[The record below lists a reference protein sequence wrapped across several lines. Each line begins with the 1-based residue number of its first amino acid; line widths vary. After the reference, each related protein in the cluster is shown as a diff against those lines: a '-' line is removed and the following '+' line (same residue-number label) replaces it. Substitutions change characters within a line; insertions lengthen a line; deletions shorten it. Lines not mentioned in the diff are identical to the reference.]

1 MRLPAL
7 MSDPSTELTAAGV
20 AEGFA
25 LLLGRPPESDAV
37 VSHYLSMGL
46 DRQQF
51 LQALLGSGEF
61 AERQRQR
68 LAIEALGRPAAS
80 WPAKHGEARVLL
92 FGAYGN
98 GNLGDAAQ
106 APALAWV
113 LRQMLPGRLSFAA
126 TSWQRQA
133 AYALPD
139 GAVLAADTMLR
150 PDRLEAGHD
159 SAARLVAIGGGG
171 LLGAPHF
178 PLHDSSWARWFV
190 GRGVPYALLG
200 IGGAVA
206 ALREPAWAAAYRTLI
221 EGARFVGGR
230 DEETLAA
237 LQTLRPDAAWFP
249 DPVLF
254 WALAQ
259 PPPPPPAPR
268 PIDLLL
274 IPRYPN
280 SPADAD
286 CNRVLLARRAAA
298 GAGERVVVAALEP
311 HLDRHTLRG
320 ETVEYV
326 ADWQGLMALCRQA
339 RSVATLRLHGAV
351 AGLAAGC
358 VVHGLVQPKTGAL
371 MRSLGVGRW
380 FSPEGWPD
388 TDPGGFHAMLRPG
401 LASFRQR
408 AGAAMA
414 RAGGVLAP
422 TVA

>member
-1 MRLPAL
+1 MA
-7 MSDPSTELTAAGV
+7 D
-20 AEGFA
+20 GFA

-37 VSHYLSMGL
+37 VTHYLSMGL
-46 DRQQF
+46 DRQRF

-68 LAIEALGRPAAS
+68 LAIEALGRPASS
-80 WPAKHGEARVLL
+80 WAAAPGVARVLL

-98 GNLGDAAQ
+98 GNLGDAVQ
-106 APALAWV
+106 AEALAWV
-113 LRQMLPGRLSFAA
+113 LRQLLPGGLSFAA
-126 TSWQRQA
+126 TSWERQA
-133 AYALPD
+133 PYALPG
-139 GAVLAADTMLR
+139 GAVLASDAMLR
-150 PDRLEAGHD
+150 PDRLARDHD
-159 SAARLVAIGGGG
+159 GARLVTIGGGG

-178 PLHDSSWARWFV
+178 PLHDAAWARWFV

-200 IGGAVA
+200 VGGAVA
-206 ALREPAWAAAYRTLI
+206 ALHQPAWAEAYRTLI
-221 EGARFVGGR
+221 EGALFVGGR

-237 LQTLRPDAAWFP
+237 LRTIRLDAAWFP
-249 DPVLF
+249 DPVLV

-259 PPPPPPAPR
+259 PEPPPASR

-280 SPADAD
+280 SAADAD
-286 CNRVLLARRAAA
+286 CNRILLARRAAA
-298 GAGERVVVAALEP
+298 TPGERVVVAALEP
-311 HLDRHTLRG
+311 HLDRHALRG
-320 ETVEYV
+320 EAVEYV

-339 RSVATLRLHGAV
+339 RGVATLRLHGAV

-371 MRSLGVGRW
+371 MQSLGVGRW

-388 TDPGGFHAMLRPG
+388 TDPAGFHAMLRPG
-401 LASFRQR
+401 LLAFRQR

-414 RAGGVLAP
+414 LAGGVLAP
-422 TVA
+422 TIA